1 MKFMPGLTMYK
12 MKGYFLAIASIVFC
26 SGILISAKA
35 ESQSIPSFTMKLS
48 NGKSFSSKDLSKQ
61 KPAIIIYFDPD
72 CDHCQ
77 TLINTLLKK
86 INEFKK
92 SQIVMV
98 TFKPLNEVAGFEKK
112 YHTAEYANI
121 RVGTEQPI
129 FFFRTLYHLENVPF
143 TILFN
148 KQGKQIISYKK
159 ETPVDDLLKHLK
171 AII

>member
-1 MKFMPGLTMYK
+1 MKL
-12 MKGYFLAIASIVFC
+12 YFLAIASVIFSCGVFF
-26 SGILISAKA
+26 SSKAK
-35 ESQSIPSFTMKLS
+35 SQSIPSFTMKLS
-48 NGKSFSSKDLSKQ
+48 NGKTFSSKDLSKQ
-61 KPAIIIYFDPD
+61 RPAIIIYFDPD

-77 TLINTLLKK
+77 LLTNNLLKK

-98 TFKPLNEVAGFEKK
+98 TFKPLNEVAGFEKT
-112 YHTAEYANI
+112 YQTGRYANI
-121 RVGTEQPI
+121 KVGTEQPI

-159 ETPVDDLLKHLK
+159 DTPVDDLLKHLK